1 MTSTSFDDIRARPP
15 LGMPPVLQKLWR
27 KPHSRDAFIVT
38 PLRAAVLF
46 VPTAFMLAVFGAG
59 GELVPEAMLITA
71 IWFLALRS
79 AHAAASLSPLVL
91 GVWVPTALGSAVGFA
106 AVSDIAFLTPVIDAS
121 ALQLVLISLVMFAA
135 ATTFEAVASKKAASR
150 RRVLAVG
157 AAPGACDLIHDLA
170 DDPNSP
176 FECVGVVSSTPEEEM
191 EMSEGIPVL
200 GTIDK
205 LNRIL
210 IRERPDLVVL
220 CDVERRADVMPTLLD
235 AASLGFRVV
244 DLHHFYEH
252 AFGRVPVHNLS
263 SVWFMSIVHLYQRP
277 YSRVVKRTL
286 DVALAGIGFVAF
298 APVIALLAVLVR
310 CSSPGPILFRQV
322 RLGQEGRTFE
332 MLKFRTMVDGAETPG
347 TAVWAEETD
356 PRITRIGRVL
366 RRTRLDELPQLWNVL
381 RGDMSIVG
389 PRPERPEFV
398 ELLEREVPF
407 WTRRH
412 LVKPGVTGWAQV
424 RNGYTSDI
432 AGTADKLSY
441 DLYYIKHRS
450 LLLDLAIVA
459 KTVGIVLAGRER
471 LASRRGVPEPVR
483 G

>member
-15 LGMPPVLQKLWR
+15 LGVPRMLGRLWR
-27 KPHSRDAFIVT
+27 KAQSRDTFLVT
-38 PLRAAVLF
+38 MLRPAVLF
-46 VPTAFMLAVFGAG
+46 VPAASMLAVFGTG
-59 GELVPEAMLITA
+59 RELVLEAVLIAA

-79 AHAAASLSPLVL
+79 AHAAAALSPLVL
-91 GVWVPTALGSAVGFA
+91 GVWIPTAIGSAVGLA
-106 AVSDIAFLTPVIDAS
+106 AVSDIAFLTPVIDTT
-121 ALQLVLISLVMFAA
+121 ALQLVLISLVMFTA
-135 ATTFEAVASKKAASR
+135 ATAFEAVASKKAASH

-157 AAPGACDLIHDLA
+157 AAPGACDLVHDLA
-170 DDPNSP
+170 ADPNSP
-176 FECVGVVSSTPEEEM
+176 FECVGVVSAAPDEEM
-191 EMSEGIPVL
+191 PEGIPVL

-220 CDVERRADVMPTLLD
+220 CDAERRAEVLPTLLD

-286 DVALAGIGFVAF
+286 DVALAGFGLLAF
-298 APVIALLAVLVR
+298 APVVAVLAVLVR
-310 CSSPGPILFRQV
+310 WSTPGPTLFRQV
-322 RLGQEGRTFE
+322 RLGQGGRTFE

-356 PRITRIGRVL
+356 PRITGIGRFL
-366 RRTRLDELPQLWNVL
+366 RKTRLDELPQLWNVL

-412 LVKPGVTGWAQV
+412 LVKPGLTGWAQV

-432 AGTADKLSY
+432 AGTAEKLSY

-471 LASRRGVPEPVR
+471 LARRRGVPEPVR